1 MTSEGFDQH
10 QAGCATPWDGE
21 KAAVSRVADLPCRLA
36 ANENQWGGVAME
48 TMREKIS
55 FSFLH
60 MNYSRMTS
68 VSFSPSVYDKS
79 SVSWFVPSLKI
90 NYEKKN
96 ITKSCYYYVALPLS
110 IFLWINFKAIC

>member
-1 MTSEGFDQH
+1 MASEGFDQS

-21 KAAVSRVADLPCRLA
+21 KTTVPQVADLPCRLA
-36 ANENQWGGVAME
+36 ANENQRGGVAKE
-48 TMREKIS
+48 TMRGKIS
-55 FSFLH
+55 FSLLH

-68 VSFSPSVYDKS
+68 ISFSPSIYDKS

-96 ITKSCYYYVALPLS
+96 ITKSCYYYVTLPLS
-110 IFLWINFKAIC
+110 IFLWINFKAI